1 MIFQNFGF
9 NRQIVTAATAAPAVF
24 PTANNIV
31 RVEVQVSG
39 SNQNLSTAEQ
49 LNILGPDANT
59 GSLSSDTALNA
70 TSNNVYINASSVT
83 AKLNGANIGTIAMVF
98 RTTNTKSNSS
108 ARWYLCDGRSSIG
121 SIGDS
126 YINQYDGMGSD
137 WDGGNFWAAQQ
148 GQSLTKFTLNNTN
161 LTNGVNNN
169 VGGTNWYQW
178 TGAPANTAFP
188 DYRLLVLTFDA
199 VKTTT
204 GNFNFWGNS
213 NNPGTESPGGI
224 RYGAIAMWSSILG
237 DTEVQ
242 SLYDYYK
249 NTLGYNI

>member
-9 NRQIVTAATAAPAVF
+9 NRLIVAEAAAGGF

-31 RVEVQVSG
+31 RVEVQVNG
-39 SNQNLSTAEQ
+39 NNQNIATAEQ
-49 LNILGPDANT
+49 LNILGANT

-70 TSNNVYINASSVT
+70 TSNNVYIDASSVR
-83 AKLNGANIGTIAMVF
+83 ANLSGADIGTIAMVF
-98 RTTNTKSNSS
+98 RTTNTKGNDSG
-108 ARWYLCDGRSSIG
+108 RWYLCDGRSSVG

-126 YINQYDGMGSD
+126 FINQYDGMGSA

-148 GQSLTKFTLNNTN
+148 GQSLTKFALNNTN
-161 LTNGVNNN
+161 LTNGTGNN

-178 TGAPANTAFP
+178 TGAPALTSFP
-188 DYRLLVLTFDA
+188 DFRLLVLTFDA

-204 GNFNFWGNS
+204 GDFNFWGNS

-237 DTEVQ
+237 DTEVDA
-242 SLYDYYK
+242 LYNYYK

>member
-9 NRQIVTAATAAPAVF
+9 NRQIVAAAAAAGGF

-31 RVEVQVSG
+31 RVEVQVNG
-39 SNQNLSTAEQ
+39 NNQNIATAEQ
-49 LNILGPDANT
+49 LNILGANT

-70 TSNNVYINASSVT
+70 TSNNVYIDASSVT

-98 RTTNTKSNSS
+98 RTTNTKPNNSG
-108 ARWYLCDGRSSIG
+108 RWYLCDGRSSIG

-126 YINQYDGMGSD
+126 YINQYDGIGGD
-137 WDGGNFWAAQQ
+137 WNNGNFWAAQQ
-148 GQSLTKFTLNNTN
+148 GQSLTKYTLNNTN
-161 LTNGVNNN
+161 LTNGLNNN

-178 TGAPANTAFP
+178 TGAPANTSFP
-188 DYRLLVLTFDA
+188 DFRLLVLTFNA

-237 DTEVQ
+237 DTEVTA
-242 SLYDYYK
+242 LYDYYK